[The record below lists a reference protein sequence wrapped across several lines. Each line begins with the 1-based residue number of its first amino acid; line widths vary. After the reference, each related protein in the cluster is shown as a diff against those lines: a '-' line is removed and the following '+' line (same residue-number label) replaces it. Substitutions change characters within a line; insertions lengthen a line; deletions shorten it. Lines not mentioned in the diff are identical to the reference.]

1 MRIDTRSIDPGQPIR
16 PDATA
21 RPKPASPSADLRAHL
36 SADELAY
43 FAELERMGPLTY
55 GRKGEGAGNG
65 PAPVLGQRIDVRA

>member
-1 MRIDTRSIDPGQPIR
+1 MRIDVRSVDQGAPIR

-21 RPKPASPSADLRAHL
+21 RPKPAAPSPELRAHL
-36 SADELAY
+36 SAEELAY

>member
-1 MRIDTRSIDPGQPIR
+1 MRIDARAVDPGLPTR

-21 RPKPASPSADLRAHL
+21 RPQPVGPSGDLQAHL

-55 GRKGEGAGNG
+55 GRKGEAAGKG